1 MVTKLGNGKLEGKV
15 VKDSKRRQ
23 VKLRMNTENTL
34 CDHAFWNKDEV
45 LSQFHNSKEEEKH
58 YKVMKIERKEI
69 DWYIIYYYYTFIL

>member
-1 MVTKLGNGKLEGKV
+1 MVTKLGNWKLERKV

-45 LSQFHNSKEEEKH
+45 LSSSQLKRRRE
-58 YKVMKIERKEI
+58 
-69 DWYIIYYYYTFIL
+69 TL

>member
-1 MVTKLGNGKLEGKV
+1 MVTKLGNQKLERKV

-45 LSQFHNSKEEEKH
+45 LS
-58 YKVMKIERKEI
+58 
-69 DWYIIYYYYTFIL
+69 

>member
-1 MVTKLGNGKLEGKV
+1 MVTKLGNRKIERKE
-15 VKDSKRRQ
+15 VKENKGRQ
-23 VKLRMNTENTL
+23 VKLRMNTENSL

-69 DWYIIYYYYTFIL
+69 DCYIE